1 MAHKCH
7 DEVKREKGEPEEV
20 LKIVKVESENDI
32 CEVTS
37 ESVKKLYKCPY
48 QFEKDGKMCNEKH
61 PDLFKILN
69 HFYLCHMEHIGLKS
83 PKHSLQCF
91 VANCCCSYNYH
102 EDLLQH
108 MSDAHGKRMEFIL
121 RLLKKEKNSAESRQP
136 LNVGFKI
143 ANRGSYL

>member
-69 HFYLCHMEHIGLKS
+69 HFYLCHMERIGLTN
-83 PKHSLQCF
+83 PRHSLRCF
-91 VANCCCSYNYH
+91 VATCCHSYNYH

-108 MSDAHGKRMEFIL
+108 MSDVHGKRMDFIL
-121 RLLKKEKNSAESRQP
+121 HLLKKQETNSAD
-136 LNVGFKI
+136 
-143 ANRGSYL
+143 GSITVKV